1 MSNQELLSEIR
12 NIIKEELKPI
22 KGDINRIENKVEAI
36 CEMLEEDIARIED
49 ESLENYKSISRLR
62 STLKRK
68 SVI

>member
-22 KGDINRIENKVEAI
+22 QSDINRIENKVEVI